1 MTARALTA
9 LAGVAALLAVA
20 GCGGSAGNGGGGGGG
35 GGPTAG
41 GTRDTTT
48 VQIAASPSTGRFDPE
63 AIYKETAPSVVTV
76 ISIFNSGGLD
86 SLLGGGGGGGQA
98 AEGSGFVVSAGGEIA
113 TNAHVV
119 TTGQAPSISK
129 ASQVYVQFADGN
141 EVAATI
147 VGYDPNADVALLRIK
162 PSDLRGLTL
171 HALKFGDAQAAT
183 VGDPVAAIGSPFG
196 EEQSLSVGVVSAKD
210 RSIDS
215 LTGFSI
221 SGALQ
226 TDAAINHGNSGGP
239 LLDAQGRVL
248 GINSQIK
255 SSSGGGEGVGFAVP
269 IDVVKRSLGM
279 LRADGKAS
287 YAYLGVS
294 SVELYPQ
301 LVRHFGLDVQKGA
314 WVQDVSP
321 GGPAAQAGVHGGGA
335 EQEFQAAGFKPGGD
349 VITAVGA
356 QPVRSSDELTE
367 AIARYKPGE
376 TVDLVVHRDGATKH
390 LSVRLGERPVKAASN
405 G

>member
-41 GTRDTTT
+41 GTPDTTT

-147 VGYDPNADVALLRIK
+147 VGYDPNADVALLRIN

-269 IDVVKRSLGM
+269 SDLVQRALSQ
-279 LRADGKAS
+279 LRASGQAH
-287 YAYLGVS
+287 YAYVGVS
-294 SVELYPQ
+294 TADVYPQ
-301 LVRHFGLDVQKGA
+301 LAEHFKLGTDHGA
-314 WVQDVSP
+314 WIQSVVS
-321 GGPAAQAGVHGGGA
+321 GGPGERAGLRAGSSPEQRFQAQAYR
-335 EQEFQAAGFKPGGD
+335 PGGD
-349 VITAVGA
+349 VIVKVASTKVSGPDALGRILDAYRPGQKVT
-356 QPVRSSDELTE
+356 LT
-367 AIARYKPGE
+367 IAR
-376 TVDLVVHRDGATKH
+376 DGKQRTID
-390 LSVRLGERPVKAASN
+390 VTLGERPANA
-405 G
+405 GP